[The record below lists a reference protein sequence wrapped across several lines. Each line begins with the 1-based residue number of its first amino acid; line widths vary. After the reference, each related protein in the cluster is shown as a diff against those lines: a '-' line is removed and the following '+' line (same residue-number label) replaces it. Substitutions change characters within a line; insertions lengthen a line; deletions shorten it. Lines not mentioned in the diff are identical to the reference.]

1 MRNYYFVLIFF
12 IIASCSSSKQVY
24 WCGDHPCINKKEK
37 ISYFKE
43 TMIVEIKELDK
54 KKIRKNSE
62 IEKITQQARLDEKK
76 RIKGKK
82 DLAKQV
88 RLDEKKRIK
97 EEKDLAKQVRLDEK
111 KRIKEEKDLA
121 KKKIAINKK
130 NTKQKKVIRD
140 ANITKIDVS
149 SNNVFKEII
158 EKITKK
164 NMFRP
169 YPNINDIP
177 N

>member
-1 MRNYYFVLIFF
+1 M
-12 IIASCSSSKQVY
+12 
-24 WCGDHPCINKKEK
+24 
-37 ISYFKE
+37 
-43 TMIVEIKELDK
+43 
-54 KKIRKNSE
+54 
-62 IEKITQQARLDEKK
+62 
-76 RIKGKK
+76 
-82 DLAKQV
+82 AKQV

-121 KKKIAINKK
+121 KQEIERNKK
-130 NTKQKKVIRD
+130 TIKQKEVKQD
-140 ANITKIDVS
+140 ADIAKIDVS
-149 SNNVFKEII
+149 SNNVFKKIV
-158 EKITKK
+158 EKITKE

>member
-37 ISYFKE
+37 ISYFKK

-76 RIKGKK
+76 S
-82 DLAKQV
+82 
-88 RLDEKKRIK
+88 IK

-130 NTKQKKVIRD
+130 NIKQKEVIRD

-149 SNNVFKEII
+149 SNNVFKKII

>member
-1 MRNYYFVLIFF
+1 MKNYYFLLIFF
-12 IIASCSSSKQVY
+12 IIVSCSSSKQVY

-43 TMIVEIKELDK
+43 TMIVEIKQLDK

-76 RIKGKK
+76 RIKEEKVF
-82 DLAKQV
+82 AKQEIE
-88 RLDEKKRIK
+88 R
-97 EEKDLAKQVRLDEK
+97 
-111 KRIKEEKDLA
+111 
-121 KKKIAINKK
+121 NKK
-130 NTKQKKVIRD
+130 TIKQKEVKQD
-140 ANITKIDVS
+140 ADIAKIDVS
-149 SNNVFKEII
+149 SNNVFKKIV
-158 EKITKK
+158 EKITKE

>member
-37 ISYFKE
+37 ISYFKK

-76 RIKGKK
+76 RIK
-82 DLAKQV
+82 D
-88 RLDEKKRIK
+88 
-97 EEKDLAKQVRLDEK
+97 EKDLAKQVRLDEK
-111 KRIKEEKDLA
+111 KRIREEKDFA
-121 KKKIAINKK
+121 KQEIERNKK
-130 NTKQKKVIRD
+130 TIKQKEVKQDTDI
-140 ANITKIDVS
+140 AKIDVS
-149 SNNVFKEII
+149 SNNVFKKIV

>member
-1 MRNYYFVLIFF
+1 MKIYYFLLIFF
-12 IIASCSSSKQVY
+12 IIVGCSSSKQVY

-76 RIKGKK
+76 RIKEEK
-82 DLAKQV
+82 DLAKQA

-97 EEKDLAKQVRLDEK
+97 EK
-111 KRIKEEKDLA
+111 KTMA
-121 KKKIAINKK
+121 KKEISINKK
-130 NTKQKKVIRD
+130 TIKQKKVKQD
-140 ANITKIDVS
+140 ADIAKIDVS
-149 SNNVFKEII
+149 SNNVFKKIV

-164 NMFRP
+164 NMFRS

>member
-1 MRNYYFVLIFF
+1 MKNYYFLLIFF
-12 IIASCSSSKQVY
+12 IIVSCSSSKQVY
-24 WCGDHPCINKKEK
+24 WCGDHPCVNKKEK
-37 ISYFKE
+37 IAYFNE

-76 RIKGKK
+76 RIKEEKVF
-82 DLAKQV
+82 AKQEIE
-88 RLDEKKRIK
+88 R
-97 EEKDLAKQVRLDEK
+97 
-111 KRIKEEKDLA
+111 
-121 KKKIAINKK
+121 NKK
-130 NTKQKKVIRD
+130 TIKQKEVKQDTDI
-140 ANITKIDVS
+140 AKIDVS
-149 SNNVFKEII
+149 SNNVFKKIV
-158 EKITKK
+158 EKITKE